1 MGENRFIYI
10 DGQWISSSGRD
21 EINVVSP
28 HTEEVIATVV
38 NGTTADID
46 IAVAA
51 ARSAFDHGPWP
62 RMEVSERLALLERL
76 AKLYEEHLDEF
87 AETITAQMGAPI
99 TLSRARQAPGG
110 LACLRATI
118 EFAREY
124 EWEQMRATSEGAR
137 AVVRRLPV
145 GVVGAIAPFNF
156 PQMLI
161 MAKLAPALAAGC
173 TVVVK
178 PAPECPLDALLLAQ
192 LIDQTGLPHG
202 VVNVVTANKAAS
214 EHLVSHPRVDKIAFT
229 GSTATGREIAS
240 VCGRDM
246 RRCTVELGG
255 KSAAIVL
262 DDADP
267 HTTAEAL
274 KFASFANSGQ
284 GCVSQTRILV
294 PRAHRDRYLDA
305 LAAMTQS
312 LKVGDPSD
320 PTVDVGPMVTRA
332 QQRRVA
338 QYIELGI
345 QEGAQAVVGGPGVP
359 SHLSRGWYV
368 RPTLFSNVDN
378 HMRIAREEIFGPV
391 ICVIDYD
398 DLDDA
403 VRIAQDSPYGLGGSV
418 WTNDRSRGMSVA
430 NRMRTGMFGVNTF
443 SIDFGSP
450 FGGFKASGIG
460 REFGPESIDDY
471 TELQTLYLDPAFV

>member
-1 MGENRFIYI
+1 MGDSRFIYI
-10 DGQWISSSGRD
+10 NGQWVSSSADGK
-21 EINVVSP
+21 INVVSP
-28 HTEEVIATVV
+28 HSEKIIATVA

-46 IAVAA
+46 KAVAA
-51 ARSAFDHGPWP
+51 ARKAFDHGPWP
-62 RMEVSERLALLERL
+62 RMDVSARLALLERL
-76 AKLYEEHLDEF
+76 AELYEEHLDEF

-99 TLSRARQAPGG
+99 TLSRTRQAPGG
-110 LACLRATI
+110 LACLRSTI
-118 EFAREY
+118 EFARTY
-124 EWEQMRATSEGAR
+124 EWEQIRPTAEGAP

-178 PAPECPLDALLLAQ
+178 PAPECPLDALLLAH
-192 LIDQTGLPHG
+192 LVDRVGLPTG
-202 VVNVVTANKAAS
+202 VVNVVPADKTAS
-214 EHLVSHPRVDKIAFT
+214 EHLVSHPGVDKIAFT
-229 GSTATGREIAS
+229 GSTAAGRAIAS
-240 VCGRDM
+240 ACGRDM

-255 KSAAIVL
+255 KSAAIIL
-262 DDADP
+262 EDADP
-267 HTTAEAL
+267 AATAEAL
-274 KFASFANSGQ
+274 RFASFANSGQ

-294 PRAHRDRYLDA
+294 PRATRDRYLDA
-305 LAAMTQS
+305 LARMVDS

-320 PTVDVGPMVTRA
+320 PAVDVGPMVTQS
-332 QQRRVA
+332 QQRRIA

-345 QEGAQAVVGGPGVP
+345 EEGATIVVGGPGIP
-359 SHLSRGWYV
+359 AHLSRGWYV
-368 RPTLFSNVDN
+368 RPTLFSDVNN
-378 HMRIAREEIFGPV
+378 RMRIAREEIFGPV
-391 ICVIDYD
+391 VCVIDYE
-398 DLDDA
+398 DLDEA
-403 VRIAQDSPYGLGGSV
+403 VCIAQDSPYGLGGSV
-418 WTNDRSRGMSVA
+418 RTNDRLLGMSVA